1 MSSVRKPN
9 SRPKPISTYG
19 TNANNRDVNRNGK
32 TTKKVTPRN
41 ASTVDGSVSKAV
53 EVGAWIQEMGK
64 ESKSREETENR
75 RKGKKIDQKSEGENK
90 IGGGV
95 RAVRVHKT
103 PKSTTN
109 SRARRSEQRKIDSD
123 KNSKNNNKINQ
134 IIDDEIMEN

>member
-19 TNANNRDVNRNGK
+19 TNTNNRDANRVGK
-32 TTKKVTPRN
+32 TIKKVTLRN
-41 ASTVDGSVSKAV
+41 ASTVDGSVSKVV
-53 EVGAWIQEMGK
+53 EVGASIEGMEK
-64 ESKSREETENR
+64 ESKSKEETENR
-75 RKGKKIDQKSEGENK
+75 RKGRKIDQKNEGENK

-109 SRARRSEQRKIDSD
+109 SRARRSEQRKIDSN
-123 KNSKNNNKINQ
+123 KNSKNNDKINKIT
-134 IIDDEIMEN
+134 DDEITEN